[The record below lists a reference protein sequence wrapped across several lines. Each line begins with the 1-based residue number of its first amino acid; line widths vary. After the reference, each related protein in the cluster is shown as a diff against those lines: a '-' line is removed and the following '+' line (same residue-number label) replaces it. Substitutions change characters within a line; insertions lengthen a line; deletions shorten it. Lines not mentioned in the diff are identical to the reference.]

1 MGKLVVLE
9 LGDGSFEQGFPV
21 TLEVGEEDAHASTSV
36 LGRLPP
42 APEIP
47 AAYDRWQALYRKLP
61 VPPTRAMGLPRD
73 RQRHSSPEDCNRA
86 AADLRDRMNAWLQA
100 DSFRQ
105 VREKWLQKLQSS
117 DQVRVIIRGEDY
129 RLQKL
134 PWHLW
139 DLLEAY
145 PNAEVE
151 LGGYY
156 DDVTDGKRSFRRS
169 VKILAILGHSQG
181 IDVQADRKVLEQ
193 IPDARVTFLVEP
205 QSKDLTDQLWDEEWD
220 ILFFAGHSL
229 SQQTCETGIIYI
241 NERES
246 LRISDL
252 QRSLAIAVKRGL
264 KLAIFNSC
272 DGLGLA
278 REFATLGIPHLIVM
292 REPVADRVAQEFLKY
307 FLDRFSKGE
316 SLYLAVRRARERL
329 EGLESQYPC
338 ATWLPVI
345 YPNSNQ
351 KPPTWQEIKT
361 GKKRPDRSYGLPKT
375 GIRPYQ
381 GAAVGL
387 TIALLLAGVRYF
399 GFLQPLELMAYD
411 HLLQRRPHE
420 RPDADF
426 VVITVTD
433 QDLQLPIQQPDQ
445 RRNGKASWSDS
456 ALLQVLEKLET
467 YQPALI
473 GLDIYRDYP
482 VEQVDPKL
490 VQRMRQNDRLITI
503 CKVSDHNHPGIKPPP
518 PEVIPEPG
526 RDGRLG
532 FSDFAVDQ
540 DGVLRRQLFAM
551 NPPASSPCQAAYAFN
566 TLLALRYLEQKG
578 INLKFLNNGREVQL
592 GKAHFKFLPEHAG
605 GYQAFDNWGF
615 QMLLNYRA
623 SRTPEAIA
631 SEPIS
636 LTQVLQGELSP
647 EVIKNK
653 IVLIGTTARTQGFRD
668 YAKTPYV
675 GDQGGYREV
684 PGVVLQAQA
693 ISQLI
698 RAALDGRPLLWTLP
712 LWGDLV
718 WLIGW
723 SLVGSLLALWCQ
735 RPWKLGLALVIAIAS
750 LYLSCLL
757 GLIYLAC
764 WLPLIP
770 AGFGLGGSAA
780 MLVSASQLLA
790 RLPQEQKAK

>member
-21 TLEVGEEDAHASTSV
+21 TLEIGEEDAHAAISI

-47 AAYDRWQALYRKLP
+47 VAYDHWQALYRRLP
-61 VPPTRAMGLPRD
+61 VPPVRAMGLPKD
-73 RQRHSSPEDCNRA
+73 RQRYSLPEDCHRA
-86 AADLRDRMNAWLQA
+86 AAELRDRMNAWLQA
-100 DSFRQ
+100 DSFRG
-105 VREKWLQKLQSS
+105 VREKWLQRLQPS
-117 DQVRVIIRGEDY
+117 DPVRVIIRGEDY
-129 RLQKL
+129 RVQKL

-139 DLLEAY
+139 DLLEDY

-156 DDVTDGKRSFRRS
+156 DAVTDSNRSPRWS

-181 IDVQADRKVLEQ
+181 IDVQADRRVLEQ
-193 IPDARVTFLVEP
+193 IPDAKVTFLVEP
-205 QSKDLTDQLWDEEWD
+205 QSKDLTDQLWDTEWD
-220 ILFFAGHSL
+220 ILFFAGHSV
-229 SQQTCETGIIYI
+229 SQQTGETGIIYI
-241 NERES
+241 NQHES
-246 LRISDL
+246 LGISDL
-252 QRSLAIAVKRGL
+252 KRSLAMAVKRGL

-338 ATWLPVI
+338 ASWLPVI

-361 GKKRPDRSYGLPKT
+361 GKKRPDRHSGAPKT
-375 GIRPYQ
+375 GIRLYQ
-381 GAAVGL
+381 AAAVGF

-399 GFLQPLELMAYD
+399 GILQPLELMAYD

-433 QDLQLPIQQPDQ
+433 QDLQLPIQQPQQ
-445 RRNGKASWSDS
+445 RRNGKASWSDG
-456 ALLQVLEKLET
+456 ALLKVLEKLET

-482 VEQVDPKL
+482 AKQVDPQL
-490 VQRMRQNDRLITI
+490 LQRMRQTDRLLAI

-518 PEVIPEPG
+518 AEVIPEKS

-532 FSDFAVDQ
+532 FSDFAIDQ

-551 NPPASSPCQAAYAFN
+551 NPPANSPCQASYAFN
-566 TLLALRYLEQKG
+566 TLLALRYLAQKG
-578 INLKFLNNGREVQL
+578 ISLKFLNDGREVQL
-592 GKAHFKFLPEHAG
+592 GKARFRFLPEHAG
-605 GYQAFDNWGF
+605 GYQGFDNWGF
-615 QMLLNYRA
+615 QLLLNYRA

-631 SEPIS
+631 SDPIS

-647 EVIKNK
+647 SVIKDK
-653 IVLIGTTARTQGFRD
+653 IVLIGTTAKTQGFRD
-668 YAKTPYV
+668 YAKSPYR
-675 GDQGGYREV
+675 GEQGGYREV

-712 LWGDLV
+712 WWGDAL
-718 WLIGW
+718 WILGW
-723 SLVGSLLALWCQ
+723 SLVGSWLALWCQ
-735 RPWKLGLALVIAIAS
+735 RPWRLGLALVIAIAS

-757 GLIYLAC
+757 GLIYLAG
-764 WLPLIP
+764 WFPLIP
-770 AGFGLGGSAA
+770 AGFSLVGSAA
-780 MLVSASQLLA
+780 VVGTAIKF
-790 RLPQEQKAK
+790 LPPTPKTTR

>member
-36 LGRLPP
+36 LGKLPP
-42 APEIP
+42 DPEIP
-47 AAYDRWQALYRKLP
+47 AAYDRWQALYRKLQL
-61 VPPTRAMGLPRD
+61 PPSRAMGLPKD
-73 RQRHSSPEDCNRA
+73 RQRHASPEDCNRA
-86 AADLRDRMNAWLQA
+86 ADELRDHMNAWLQA
-100 DSFRQ
+100 DSFRI

-139 DLLEAY
+139 DLLEEY

-156 DDVTDGKRSFRRS
+156 DEVTDGQRSFRRS

-205 QSKDLTDQLWDEEWD
+205 QSKDLTDQLWDTEWD
-220 ILFFAGHSL
+220 ILFFAGHSI
-229 SQQTCETGIIYI
+229 SQQACETGVIYI
-241 NERES
+241 NEQES

-252 QRSLAIAVKRGL
+252 KRSLATAVKRGL

-361 GKKRPDRSYGLPKT
+361 GKKRPDRSRGLPKT
-375 GIRPYQ
+375 GIRLYQ

-387 TIALLLAGVRYF
+387 TIALILAGVRYF
-399 GFLQPLELMAYD
+399 GFLQPVELMAYD

-433 QDLQLPIQQPDQ
+433 QDLQLPNQRPEH

-456 ALLQVLEKLET
+456 ALLQVLEKLEA

-503 CKVSDHNHPGIKPPP
+503 CQVSDHNHPGIKPPP
-518 PEVIPEPG
+518 PEVIPENS

-532 FSDFAVDQ
+532 FSDFAIDQ

-566 TLLALRYLEQKG
+566 TLLALRYLERKG
-578 INLKFLNNGREVQL
+578 ITLEFLNDGREVQL
-592 GKAHFKFLPEHAG
+592 GKARFRFLPEHAG
-605 GYQAFDNWGF
+605 GYQGFDNWGF
-615 QMLLNYRA
+615 QLLLNYRA

-636 LTQVLQGELSP
+636 LTQVLQGDLSP
-647 EVIKNK
+647 AVIKDK

-668 YAKTPYV
+668 YAKTPYA
-675 GDQGGYREV
+675 GDRGGYREV

-698 RAALDGRPLLWTLP
+698 RAAMDGRLLIWTLP
-712 LWGDLV
+712 LWGDLL
-718 WLIGW
+718 WILAW
-723 SLVGSLLALWCQ
+723 SLVGSLLALWCH
-735 RPWKLGLALVIAIAS
+735 RPWRLGLALGIAIAS

-770 AGFGLGGSAA
+770 AGLSLVGSAVV
-780 MLVSASQLLA
+780 LVATPKLHA
-790 RLPQEQKAK
+790 RLSHAQKAE